1 MTLSGKVILR
11 IDAYWRRFRSAY
23 LLRRFVW
30 MERLVLSRL
39 QVGAGTRLQVPLR
52 SGGSGCLVM
61 GKGNSFGYW
70 AAPLFGTGGIL
81 LQPRRHEAEIRI
93 GDGNWFSNNVTLVA
107 NERIVIGDGCQ
118 IGDQVAIYDCDFH
131 EINPA
136 TRNRSCGPTQPVSVG
151 NNVWLGSRVMVL
163 KGVNIGDNSVVA
175 AMSVVTKSIPPNS
188 VAAGVPAKVVRS
200 L

>member
-1 MTLSGKVILR
+1 M
-11 IDAYWRRFRSAY
+11 
-23 LLRRFVW
+23 
-30 MERLVLSRL
+30 
-39 QVGAGTRLQVPLR
+39 
-52 SGGSGCLVM
+52 
-61 GKGNSFGYW
+61 
-70 AAPLFGTGGIL
+70 
-81 LQPRRHEAEIRI
+81 
-93 GDGNWFSNNVTLVA
+93 TLVA